1 MNIVS
6 GQPIRNGI
14 SAISMSTTFGT
25 TPWPPGCI
33 RTSYRSRK
41 NDAPKGRDRMDDV
54 MDERLPDQ
62 EIWVKAIVARQN
74 ESQWRV
80 TDGSNAFEVYVEKD
94 VLDRL
99 KRENLKI
106 TRGNIFRI
114 RYYIRQSVKNHDLS
128 SQYVVTEILE
138 IKKRMKQIEMPWT
151 IQ

>member
-1 MNIVS
+1 
-6 GQPIRNGI
+6 
-14 SAISMSTTFGT
+14 
-25 TPWPPGCI
+25 
-33 RTSYRSRK
+33 
-41 NDAPKGRDRMDDV
+41 MDDV
-54 MDERLPDQ
+54 MDERLPEQ
-62 EIWVKAIVARQN
+62 EIWVKAVVASQN
-74 ESQWRV
+74 ESSWKV
-80 TDGSNAFEVYVEKD
+80 TDGSSTFEVHVEKD

>member
-1 MNIVS
+1 
-6 GQPIRNGI
+6 
-14 SAISMSTTFGT
+14 
-25 TPWPPGCI
+25 
-33 RTSYRSRK
+33 
-41 NDAPKGRDRMDDV
+41 MDDV
-54 MDERLPDQ
+54 MDERLPEQ
-62 EIWVKAIVARQN
+62 EIWVKAVVASQN
-74 ESQWRV
+74 ESRWKV
-80 TDGSNAFEVYVEKD
+80 TDGSSTFEVHVEKD

>member
-1 MNIVS
+1 
-6 GQPIRNGI
+6 
-14 SAISMSTTFGT
+14 
-25 TPWPPGCI
+25 
-33 RTSYRSRK
+33 
-41 NDAPKGRDRMDDV
+41 MDDI

-74 ESQWRV
+74 ESRWKV
-80 TDGSNAFEVYVEKD
+80 TDGSNAFEVHVEKD

-114 RYYIRQSVKNHDLS
+114 RYYIRQSVKDHDLS

-138 IKKRMKQIEMPWT
+138 IKKRMKQIEMLWT

>member
-1 MNIVS
+1 
-6 GQPIRNGI
+6 
-14 SAISMSTTFGT
+14 
-25 TPWPPGCI
+25 
-33 RTSYRSRK
+33 
-41 NDAPKGRDRMDDV
+41 MDDV

-151 IQ
+151 SQ

>member
-1 MNIVS
+1 
-6 GQPIRNGI
+6 
-14 SAISMSTTFGT
+14 
-25 TPWPPGCI
+25 
-33 RTSYRSRK
+33 
-41 NDAPKGRDRMDDV
+41 

-74 ESQWRV
+74 ESRWKV
-80 TDGSNAFEVYVEKD
+80 TDGSNAFEVHVEKD

-138 IKKRMKQIEMPWT
+138 IKKRMKQIEMLWT

>member
-1 MNIVS
+1 
-6 GQPIRNGI
+6 
-14 SAISMSTTFGT
+14 
-25 TPWPPGCI
+25 
-33 RTSYRSRK
+33 
-41 NDAPKGRDRMDDV
+41 MDDV
-54 MDERLPDQ
+54 RDERLPDQ

-80 TDGSNAFEVYVEKD
+80 TDGSSTFEIHIEKD

-99 KRENLKI
+99 NQENLKI

-138 IKKRMKQIEMPWT
+138 VKKRMKQIEMPWT

>member
-1 MNIVS
+1 
-6 GQPIRNGI
+6 
-14 SAISMSTTFGT
+14 
-25 TPWPPGCI
+25 
-33 RTSYRSRK
+33 
-41 NDAPKGRDRMDDV
+41 MDDV
-54 MDERLPDQ
+54 MDEQLPEQ
-62 EIWVKAIVARQN
+62 EIWVKAVVARQN
-74 ESQWRV
+74 ESRWRV
-80 TDGSNAFEVYVEKD
+80 TDGSSTFEVYVEKD

-99 KRENLKI
+99 KQENLNI

>member
-1 MNIVS
+1 
-6 GQPIRNGI
+6 
-14 SAISMSTTFGT
+14 
-25 TPWPPGCI
+25 
-33 RTSYRSRK
+33 
-41 NDAPKGRDRMDDV
+41 MDDI
-54 MDERLPDQ
+54 MDEQLPDQ

-74 ESQWRV
+74 ESRWKV
-80 TDGSNAFEVYVEKD
+80 TDGSNAFEVHVEKD

-114 RYYIRQSVKNHDLS
+114 RYYIRQSVKDHDLS

-138 IKKRMKQIEMPWT
+138 IKKRMKQIEMLWT